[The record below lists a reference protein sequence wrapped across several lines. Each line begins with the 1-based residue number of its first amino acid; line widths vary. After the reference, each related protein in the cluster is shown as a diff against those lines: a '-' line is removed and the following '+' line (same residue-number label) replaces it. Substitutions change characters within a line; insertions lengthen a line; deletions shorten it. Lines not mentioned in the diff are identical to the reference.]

1 LYVALYAKVIF
12 FLLINACKGYF
23 FIASMGFSVSADYF
37 ISRVLF
43 RFTYLFPLELP
54 LISYLKCSKCI

>member
-1 LYVALYAKVIF
+1 MHVKVI
-12 FLLINACKGYF
+12 F